1 MKKVQLVGIVITLAL
16 VLMAFNVDSVAAN
29 PGSRTDSLNLYMDE
43 HFDATEGGFSL
54 PDGETSR
61 LYPSFGATIIYDD
74 QSIFDLRPPTVEIV
88 KLKNFTRKLQWKSGG
103 EDYDRWGAF
112 SLYIAGPVSIANTYH
127 GLRMWEI
134 LEVQTGIPSIDD
146 VELNKTSALVYI
158 NKTQS
163 ETGGFGI
170 HEDQSPDM
178 LSTFYAL
185 YSLIYLVSDAE
196 IEQSLDT
203 WFWNETATIDW
214 ILSCREGNAFKLSP
228 LSDIASLAATS
239 AAIMALDLLNNLS
252 SISDLENIQNWI
264 VDRQETTLE
273 AGSFVGGFEESYLTN
288 DTNILS
294 TYYALEALDTLGV
307 MNLINSSAAAQFI
320 VDCQAVDGSWGLVP
334 GVSKG
339 ELYYAALAFQSLRLL
354 DESGTYSDLLMEED
368 PNNPSPFFI
377 DWRVMF
383 LVTFILVAAII
394 GIYSLRMD

>member
-29 PGSRTDSLNLYMDE
+29 PGSRSDSLNLYMDE
-43 HFDATEGGFSL
+43 HFDATEGGFAL
-54 PDGETSR
+54 AEGETSQ
-61 LYPSFGATIIYDD
+61 LFPSFGATIIYDD
-74 QSIFDLRPPTVEIV
+74 QDILDLRPPTVDV
-88 KLKNFTRKLQWKSGG
+88 LKLKNFTRKLQWKSGG
-103 EDYDRWGAF
+103 EDYDRYGALG
-112 SLYIAGPVSIANTYH
+112 LYIAGPVSTMNTYH

-134 LEVQTGIPSIDD
+134 LETQTGIPNIEDIKI
-146 VELNKTSALVYI
+146 NKTSALVYI

-170 HEDQSPDM
+170 HEDESPNM
-178 LSTFYAL
+178 LSTFYSL

-203 WFWNETATIDW
+203 WLWNETATIEW
-214 ILSCREGNAFKLSP
+214 ILSCREGDVFKLSP
-228 LSDIASLAATS
+228 VSEIGSLAATS
-239 AAIMALDLLNNLS
+239 AAIMALDLLNSLS

-264 VDRQETTLE
+264 VDRQVMTLE
-273 AGSFVGGFEESYLTN
+273 TGSFVGGFEESYLTN

-307 MNLINSSAAAQFI
+307 MNLINASAAAQFI
-320 VDCQAVDGSWGLVP
+320 VDCQAVDGAWGLVP
-334 GVSKG
+334 GQSTG

-354 DESGTYSDLLMEED
+354 DESGTYSNLLLEED

-377 DWRVMF
+377 DWRVLF
-383 LVTFILVAAII
+383 VVAFILIAAVV
-394 GIYSLRMD
+394 GIYSLRLD